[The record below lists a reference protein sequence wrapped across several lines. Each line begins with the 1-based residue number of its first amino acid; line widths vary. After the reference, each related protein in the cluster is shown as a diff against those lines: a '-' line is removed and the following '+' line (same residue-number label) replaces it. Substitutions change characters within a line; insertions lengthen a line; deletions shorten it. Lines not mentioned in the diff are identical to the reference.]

1 MFWSYSRSSSGI
13 SVNFHYMVSSTVGR
27 AAEGSL
33 HGLVRD
39 PIMAFA
45 WGDLR
50 KSQKKKINRDGL
62 SPNLALNP
70 RPPQYGVIPTQ
81 QQCSV
86 SPPNSK
92 CVLLHTANHQ
102 HVLVALAIIISVSI
116 SVNCH
121 YMVSSTVGRAA
132 KGSRHG
138 LIRDP
143 IMASEWGDLR
153 KSQKKYGYG
162 LSPNLDLNPRPP
174 QYGVIPTQQRCSV
187 SPPNSKRTFI
197 LDTPSLFRESGHG
210 VVLMGMY

>member
-1 MFWSYSRSSSGI
+1 
-13 SVNFHYMVSSTVGR
+13 MVSSTVGR

-50 KSQKKKINRDGL
+50 KSQKKNNRDGL
-62 SPNLALNP
+62 SPNLDLNP

-102 HVLVALAIIISVSI
+102 HVLVALATIISVSI

-121 YMVSSTVGRAA
+121 YKVAITVSRAA

-143 IMASEWGDLR
+143 IMAFGWGDLR
-153 KSQKKYGYG
+153 KSQK
-162 LSPNLDLNPRPP
+162 N
-174 QYGVIPTQQRCSV
+174 
-187 SPPNSKRTFI
+187 
-197 LDTPSLFRESGHG
+197 
-210 VVLMGMY
+210 MGMVFLRTWI